1 MITILAM
8 ITSMEIILLTSMK
21 VNLSTRSEKHCH
33 CLVVKNLRHKHH
45 KDFDVAIVIK
55 VVMIIRQKSNK
66 SEFNNCIST
75 ERETDGEFLG
85 LVGLSLK
92 NEAYQYFVAEL
103 FWLQVLIC
111 ITIRLLLN
119 KKKLY
124 VEMC

>member
-1 MITILAM
+1 M
-8 ITSMEIILLTSMK
+8 
-21 VNLSTRSEKHCH
+21 
-33 CLVVKNLRHKHH
+33 
-45 KDFDVAIVIK
+45 AIVIK
-55 VVMIIRQKSNK
+55 VVMIIRQESNK

-75 ERETDGEFLG
+75 EEREIDGEFLG

-119 KKKLY
+119 KKKFY
-124 VEMC
+124 VEMCQLPAWLRNEIEMKPRKVYIPYLFRPMERP

>member
-1 MITILAM
+1 M
-8 ITSMEIILLTSMK
+8 
-21 VNLSTRSEKHCH
+21 
-33 CLVVKNLRHKHH
+33 
-45 KDFDVAIVIK
+45 AIVIK

-75 ERETDGEFLG
+75 EREIDGEFLG

-119 KKKLY
+119 KQKFY
-124 VEMC
+124 VEMYFQLG